1 MSSNRLSLDTI
12 TQRVGEELGVSTWVT
27 LDQSCINEFAHCTGD
42 DQWIHVDPD
51 RAARESPFGS
61 TIAHGYLTLALIG
74 PAALEVWIRP
84 AKIAAAL
91 NYGLGR
97 VRFIAPV
104 PCGARVRCRVK
115 LIAVE
120 AKGAGR
126 MLITTENTVVIEGQD
141 KPALIANTL
150 VMAVS

>member
-1 MSSNRLSLDTI
+1 VSSNRLSLDTI
-12 TQRVGEELGVSTWVT
+12 TQRVGDELGVSTWVT

-91 NYGLGR
+91 NYGSTACASSRRFLVGR
-97 VRFIAPV
+97 AFD
-104 PCGARVRCRVK
+104 
-115 LIAVE
+115 
-120 AKGAGR
+120 
-126 MLITTENTVVIEGQD
+126 VV
-141 KPALIANTL
+141 
-150 VMAVS
+150 SS